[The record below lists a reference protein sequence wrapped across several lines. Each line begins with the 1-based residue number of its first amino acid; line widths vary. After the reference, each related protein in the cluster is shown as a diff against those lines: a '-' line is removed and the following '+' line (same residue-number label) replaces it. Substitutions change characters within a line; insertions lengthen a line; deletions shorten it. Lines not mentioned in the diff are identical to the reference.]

1 MYEYGCVQ
9 MKKRESAMAPET
21 GRAAKHR
28 AKPPSGDQPL
38 VLQCVRITHFR
49 EDLGNGARRFG
60 LFRAVSTCFDQKK
73 GYSPN
78 PELLADFRVIQ
89 TDSDRF

>member
-1 MYEYGCVQ
+1 
-9 MKKRESAMAPET
+9 MKKPESDTAPET
-21 GRAAKHR
+21 GRATKHR
-28 AKPPSGDQPL
+28 AKPPSVAPPL

-73 GYSPN
+73 CDIPPTLNCG
-78 PELLADFRVIQ
+78 LF
-89 TDSDRF
+89 SDRF